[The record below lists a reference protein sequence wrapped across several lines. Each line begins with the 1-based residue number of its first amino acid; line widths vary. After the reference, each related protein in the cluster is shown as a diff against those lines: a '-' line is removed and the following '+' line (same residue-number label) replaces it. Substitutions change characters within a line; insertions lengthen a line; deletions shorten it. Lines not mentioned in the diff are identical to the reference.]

1 MSVKTNGVRRSGFTL
16 VELLVAV
23 AIVVIVF
30 TLALPAFQGI
40 GRGASMRTAVS
51 QVRAAI
57 SLARQHAIVNR
68 TRTYIVF
75 PQQTSE
81 VQGQNNRQR
90 SELILRSFNIFSEKE
105 SDYLKAWT
113 TLPKGVLFVEGVYDV
128 YDIDRDNTDIF
139 TDPNPNNTKHL
150 LPFPAA
156 TNSTVELRGLVFKPD
171 GSCDIGSDPE
181 IFLAEGSV
189 LIDEAGNIVS
199 VDYRLPLEST
209 ALHGI
214 QIREKTGRTR
224 VYDYRDFT
232 R

>member
-1 MSVKTNGVRRSGFTL
+1 MPVKHKGLRKSGFTL

-23 AIVVIVF
+23 AIVAIVF
-30 TLALPAFQGI
+30 TLALPAFQGM

-51 QVRAAI
+51 QVRAVI

-68 TRTYIVF
+68 TTTYVVF
-75 PQQTSE
+75 PQQTSD
-81 VQGQNNRQR
+81 VQGQNDRRR
-90 SELILRSFNIFSEKE
+90 SELVLRSFNIYSEKDGE
-105 SDYLKAWT
+105 YLKDWS
-113 TLPKGVLFVEGVYDV
+113 TLPKGVLFVEGVFDV
-128 YDIDRDNTDIF
+128 YGIDRDNTDIF
-139 TDPNPNNTKHL
+139 TGPNPNNTKHI
-150 LPFPAA
+150 LPFPASA
-156 TNSTVELRGLVFKPD
+156 NGTVELRGLVFKPD

-199 VDYRLPLEST
+199 VDYRLPLENT

-214 QIREKTGRTR
+214 QIRKKTGRTR
-224 VYDYRDFT
+224 VYDYRDVN